1 MFGWAAIAQGVQFKL
16 ALREKKKKNRIKG
29 TIKRRRQNSA
39 ASLTITLPQQSVTEA
54 LKNDAV

>member
-16 ALREKKKKNRIKG
+16 ALREKKNRIKG

-54 LKNDAV
+54 LKNNAV

>member
-1 MFGWAAIAQGVQFKL
+1 MVGWAAIAQGVTESSSNWHFV
-16 ALREKKKKNRIKG
+16 KKNRIKG

>member
-16 ALREKKKKNRIKG
+16 ALREKNRIKG

-54 LKNDAV
+54 LKNNAV

>member
-1 MFGWAAIAQGVQFKL
+1 MVGWAAIGQGVQLKL
-16 ALREKKKKNRIKG
+16 ALREKKNRIKG

-54 LKNDAV
+54 LKNNAV

>member
-1 MFGWAAIAQGVQFKL
+1 MVGWAAIAKESSPNWHFV
-16 ALREKKKKNRIKG
+16 KKNRIKG

-54 LKNDAV
+54 LKNNAV